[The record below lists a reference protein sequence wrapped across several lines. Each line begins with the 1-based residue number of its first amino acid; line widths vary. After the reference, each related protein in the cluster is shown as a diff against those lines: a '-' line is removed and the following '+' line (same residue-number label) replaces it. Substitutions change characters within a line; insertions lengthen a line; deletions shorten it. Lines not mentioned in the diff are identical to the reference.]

1 MTRDSTVVTDLFI
14 YEFIPQ
20 FEGHTEQLQQLYAK
34 VYDQNECLRKIADKM
49 KASKGSSMDQSK
61 FSLVTCDLVFPKTS
75 DWGNCSLGE
84 EVKILHTN
92 TNSFHWTIFFIFR
105 G

>member
-75 DWGNCSLGE
+75 D
-84 EVKILHTN
+84 
-92 TNSFHWTIFFIFR
+92 
-105 G
+105 